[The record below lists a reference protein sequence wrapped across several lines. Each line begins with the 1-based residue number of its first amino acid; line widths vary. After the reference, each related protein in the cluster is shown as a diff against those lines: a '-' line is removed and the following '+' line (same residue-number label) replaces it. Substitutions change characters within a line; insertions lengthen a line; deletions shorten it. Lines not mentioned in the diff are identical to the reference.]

1 MPGVGF
7 IRERL
12 LGLPPAE
19 LQAALDD
26 RYRVV
31 SPQLASP
38 WAPTP
43 DQLQSIVWADLVG
56 ADYAPLTRAA
66 AMSVPAVQRMRNL
79 LCGSIAR
86 MPLVDMIGD
95 QEAPTQPPWMQRT
108 DTDLPPFHRML
119 WTVDDQLFYGWSL
132 WAAARGASSDGNPI
146 LQARRVPWHRWD
158 FGSDSTILVDNEPV
172 QAGQAILLPGPHE
185 GILTLGAVALR
196 QAADNLAAAANA
208 ARNPSAHIWLHYQ
221 GDKPL
226 SPDEKATLVGDWAKA
241 RRGENGGV
249 AYTNKMVEVKELGTH
264 EGSLLIQGRNADAVD
279 VARMGNM
286 PAAMLDATAAGAS
299 LTYETTEGRNQ
310 QFLDYGA
317 QLYMD
322 AITARLSM
330 DDVVP
335 RGHRSAFD
343 TSEFTSLTPT
353 PTGAP
358 TED

>member
-1 MPGVGF
+1 M
-7 IRERL
+7 
-12 LGLPPAE
+12 LGLPPRDLTAS
-19 LQAALDD
+19 LTSDMA

-43 DQLQSIVWADLVG
+43 DQLQSIVWADLEG
-56 ADYAPLTRAA
+56 ASYAPLTRAA
-66 AMSVPAVQRMRNL
+66 ALSVPAVLRMRNL
-79 LCGSIAR
+79 LCGAIAR

-95 QEAPTQPPWMQRT
+95 TPAPAPQPSWMHRT
-108 DTDLPPFHRML
+108 DSPTDLPPFHRML
-119 WTVDDQLFYGWSL
+119 WTVDDMIFYGWSL
-132 WAAARGASSDGNPI
+132 WAAARGAESDGSQL
-146 LQARRVPWHRWD
+146 LQARRVPWHRWE
-158 FGSDSTILVDNEPV
+158 FGEDGTILAYGEPV
-172 QAGQAILLPGPHE
+172 PAAQAILMPGPHE
-185 GILTLGAVALR
+185 GLLTLSATALR
-196 QAADNLAAAANA
+196 QAVDNLAAASNA

-221 GDKPL
+221 GDAPM
-226 SPDEKATLVGDWAKA
+226 SPEDKRELVADWAAA

-249 AYTNKMVEVKELGTH
+249 AYTNKLLDVKELGTH
-264 EGSLLIQGRNADAVD
+264 EGQLLIQGRNADAVD

-286 PAAMLDATAAGAS
+286 PAAMLDATSAGAS

-322 AITARLSM
+322 AVTARLSM

-335 RGHRSAFD
+335 RGHRTAFD